1 MVQSLIAQGFEVL
14 PVEPNVELQSN
25 EPGLDFVTIDSAL
38 EQMDLG
44 FKLVGHKAF
53 RKLPEDIIKFV
64 NG

>member
-1 MVQSLIAQGFEVL
+1 MDTQNNGLD
-14 PVEPNVELQSN
+14 
-25 EPGLDFVTIDSAL
+25 LDFVTIDSAL